1 MRIALA
7 RDDGKKKRDK
17 NLILPKRKRCCSDM
31 KICSQKNPYSYSILW
46 KHDVFKF
53 LYNITYTNILYHI
66 TIIHPLQTFFHQ
78 QTKEKETNNTATA
91 ARVPLTQ
98 PKMIQAILRPYQLE
112 GLEFMVKMH
121 ELNLTMILGDEM
133 GLVRMTRDGIPMS
146 IAWRSCITI
155 MEAVVAVVN

>member
-1 MRIALA
+1 MQRW
-7 RDDGKKKRDK
+7 
-17 NLILPKRKRCCSDM
+17 PK
-31 KICSQKNPYSYSILW
+31 
-46 KHDVFKF
+46 
-53 LYNITYTNILYHI
+53 
-66 TIIHPLQTFFHQ
+66 
-78 QTKEKETNNTATA
+78 EEETNNTATA

-146 IAWRSCITI
+146 IA
-155 MEAVVAVVN
+155 

>member
-1 MRIALA
+1 MQRW
-7 RDDGKKKRDK
+7 
-17 NLILPKRKRCCSDM
+17 P
-31 KICSQKNPYSYSILW
+31 
-46 KHDVFKF
+46 
-53 LYNITYTNILYHI
+53 
-66 TIIHPLQTFFHQ
+66 
-78 QTKEKETNNTATA
+78 KEKETNNTATA

-146 IAWRSCITI
+146 IA
-155 MEAVVAVVN
+155 